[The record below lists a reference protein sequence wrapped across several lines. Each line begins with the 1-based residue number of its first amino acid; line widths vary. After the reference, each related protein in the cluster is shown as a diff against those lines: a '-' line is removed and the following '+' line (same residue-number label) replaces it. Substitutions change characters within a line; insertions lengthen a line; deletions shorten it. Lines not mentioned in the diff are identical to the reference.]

1 MLIVGGQGSVV
12 GVIFGVVALKLLD
25 QLAILVGP
33 LLVTAFHFKPT
44 VGTGLSLILSGLIV
58 ILFLIF
64 EPHGIVHF
72 WDRIKSWYRLWPFS
86 N

>member
-1 MLIVGGQGSVV
+1 
-12 GVIFGVVALKLLD
+12 
-25 QLAILVGP
+25 
-33 LLVTAFHFKPT
+33 
-44 VGTGLSLILSGLIV
+44 LILSGLIV

-72 WDRIKSWYRLWPFS
+72 WERIKSWYRLWPFS